1 MNLCFLIGKIISKI
15 QYKFIINSKDT
26 AIAIFKL
33 KLQNESIVTIKAY
46 NEMEDYY
53 YSHFDKDNVICIKG
67 RLNTKRPRRK
77 LQHKNGNKYQ
87 KIL

>member
-46 NEMEDYY
+46 NEMADYY
-53 YSHFDKDNVICIKG
+53 YSSFEIKGTICIKG
-67 RLNTKRPRRK
+67 RINTK
-77 LQHKNGNKYQ
+77 GEIIINK
-87 KIL
+87 

>member
-1 MNLCFLIGKIISKI
+1 MNLCFLIGEIISKI

-46 NEMEDYY
+46 NEMADYY
-53 YSHFDKDNVICIKG
+53 YSSFEIKDTICIKG
-67 RLNTKRPRRK
+67 RINTK
-77 LQHKNGNKYQ
+77 GEIIINK
-87 KIL
+87 

>member
-46 NEMEDYY
+46 NEMADYY
-53 YSHFDKDNVICIKG
+53 YSNFEIKDTICIKG
-67 RLNTKRPRRK
+67 RINTK
-77 LQHKNGNKYQ
+77 GEIIINK
-87 KIL
+87 

>member
-1 MNLCFLIGKIISKI
+1 MNLCFLIGEIISKI

-46 NEMEDYY
+46 NEMADYY

-67 RLNTKRPRRK
+67 RLNTKGEIII
-77 LQHKNGNKYQ
+77 KNKESHISY
-87 KIL
+87 

>member
-1 MNLCFLIGKIISKI
+1 MNLCFWMGKIISKI

-46 NEMEDYY
+46 NEMADYY
-53 YSHFDKDNVICIKG
+53 YSNFEIKDTICIKG
-67 RLNTKRPRRK
+67 RINTK
-77 LQHKNGNKYQ
+77 GEIIINK
-87 KIL
+87 